1 MTSELAFQHIKGNYW
16 YAAYGEFKVIMD
28 KTNGYIN
35 ATKMCTSGG
44 KELCDWIKNKSSQE
58 LIQTQNPTWYW
69 KIHIPLL
76 IFQIYH

>member
-1 MTSELAFQHIKGNYW
+1 VIIKLSKLPIFFQNKKKMTSELAFQHIKGNYW

-44 KELCDWIKNKSSQE
+44 KELCDWIKTSPVKSSSR
-58 LIQTQNPTWYW
+58 P
-69 KIHIPLL
+69 
-76 IFQIYH
+76 

>member
-28 KTNGYIN
+28 KTNGYIS

-44 KELCDWIKNKSSQE
+44 KELCD
-58 LIQTQNPTWYW
+58 
-69 KIHIPLL
+69 
-76 IFQIYH
+76 